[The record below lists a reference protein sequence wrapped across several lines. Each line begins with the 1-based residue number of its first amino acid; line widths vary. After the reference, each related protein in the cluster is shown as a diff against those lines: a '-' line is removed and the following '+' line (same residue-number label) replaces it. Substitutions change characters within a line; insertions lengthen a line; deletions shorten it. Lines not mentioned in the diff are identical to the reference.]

1 MGLIQGLLTSIK
13 VAHQDCHKIMFDRA
27 KSVLATMSKTGLTI
41 ETDQSE
47 ESLKEQKILLTETM
61 ATLLKPQKDEK
72 LVKVYTECFLM
83 LTKHHFEN
91 ESLRPFVTSTY
102 KELLKKFLN
111 RCPSSAGLSSNHCSS
126 VSWGKTKKRKVTA
139 LTMAAPV
146 QITSVCRP

>member
-1 MGLIQGLLTSIK
+1 
-13 VAHQDCHKIMFDRA
+13 MFDRA

-102 KELLKKFLN
+102 KELLKKFLGG
-111 RCPSSAGLSSNHCSS
+111 RCASNSSLSQKFFQEVFEQVPVLGWSLFKPLLKCFLGKDKETEGDSSDDGGSRSNHQ
-126 VSWGKTKKRKVTA
+126 R
-139 LTMAAPV
+139 L
-146 QITSVCRP
+146 

>member
-47 ESLKEQKILLTETM
+47 ESLKEQKIPLTETM

-102 KELLKKFLN
+102 KELLGWSLFKPLLKCFLGKDKETEGD
-111 RCPSSAGLSSNHCSS
+111 SSDDGGSRSNHQ
-126 VSWGKTKKRKVTA
+126 R
-139 LTMAAPV
+139 L
-146 QITSVCRP
+146 